1 MIEITVWKF
10 CDFSIAQILREINF
24 GDSRSAKYAIST
36 HLEIRISIFSTLYFF
51 CQNLKIPKDFVL
63 KLPKTE
69 LLGSLK
75 WAIFGIF
82 AHLRVS
88 NWPKMPLFDSAKSI
102 SHNKWQKVLNG
113 ITQVS

>member
-1 MIEITVWKF
+1 MIFFFSSLQCVKPKTVGAG
-10 CDFSIAQILREINF
+10 IEV
-24 GDSRSAKYAIST
+24 G
-36 HLEIRISIFSTLYFF
+36 STLYFF